1 MFPNPQDVLPIPNTT
16 DPVSSWCV
24 ALQQASGADEA
35 AILDWATPWV
45 AGRLAIVGTA
55 SQRDVT
61 GMAQRI
67 ARYVDQYVTQGV
79 ASSTAPGQPPRA
91 LSAEGAQQVMAR
103 LFGFRDW
110 IALEQLRHAMPTEP
124 GARFEQAAD
133 AIVHGNEEQ
142 LAALLQAHPWLAQAR
157 STRAHGATLLHY
169 VAANGVE
176 NYRQQ
181 TPANIVDI
189 AARLLAAGS
198 DVHAT
203 CDVNGGDATTLGL
216 TITSAHPRAAG
227 VQQPLAQRLLN
238 HGATIDAG
246 AVRSCLA
253 NGCPEM
259 AEFMANLI
267 LARGGTLRID
277 EAAGIGRADLVAAL
291 LPHVPPD
298 SPLLGECLQQCAWY
312 DRVDVIDTLVASG
325 VSVDTPAPNGGDTA
339 LHVASYLGN
348 APLVA
353 RLLAHGA
360 SVHVVDST
368 WHTTPIVW
376 AQHAWTVERRGP
388 DAAYERVVALLRAA
402 GANEPG
408 DATPSAS

>member
-1 MFPNPQDVLPIPNTT
+1 
-16 DPVSSWCV
+16 
-24 ALQQASGADEA
+24 
-35 AILDWATPWV
+35 
-45 AGRLAIVGTA
+45 
-55 SQRDVT
+55 
-61 GMAQRI
+61 
-67 ARYVDQYVTQGV
+67 
-79 ASSTAPGQPPRA
+79 
-91 LSAEGAQQVMAR
+91 MAR
-103 LFGFRDW
+103 LFGFREW
-110 IALEQLRHAMPTEP
+110 AACEQLRHATPTDP
-124 GARFEQAAD
+124 IARFEQAAD

-189 AARLLAAGS
+189 TARLLAAGS

-203 CDVNGGDATTLGL
+203 CDVYGGGATTLGL

-227 VQQPLAQRLLN
+227 VQQPLAQLLLH
-238 HGATIDAG
+238 HGAHIDAG

-259 AEFMANLI
+259 GEFIANLV

-312 DRVDVIDTLVASG
+312 DRGDVLDTLVAGG
-325 VSVDTPAPNGGDTA
+325 VPVDTPAPNGGDTA

-360 SVHVVDST
+360 SVHAVDTT
-368 WHTTPIVW
+368 WHTTPFVW
-376 AQHAWTVERRGP
+376 AQHAWTVEQRGP
-388 DAAYERVVALLRAA
+388 DAAYERVLALLRAA
-402 GANEPG
+402 GATEPG